1 MPLSAVSLTLLGSRH
16 TQGDAVSFPYIG
28 GAQAVTGWNS
38 PNCGSCWS
46 ATYNGKTI
54 HMLAIDH
61 TGTGLNLGLAAMND
75 LTNGHAV
82 EFGRVD
88 AHVQQAPL
96 SNCGL

>member
-1 MPLSAVSLTLLGSRH
+1 LLTLLRSRH

-28 GAQAVTGWNS
+28 GAAAINAWNS
-38 PNCGSCWS
+38 PNFCTSWS
-46 ATYNGKTI
+46 PTYNGKTI
-54 HMLAIDH
+54 HILAIDH

-75 LTNGHAV
+75 LTNGHAI

-88 AHVQQAPL
+88 AQVQQAPL